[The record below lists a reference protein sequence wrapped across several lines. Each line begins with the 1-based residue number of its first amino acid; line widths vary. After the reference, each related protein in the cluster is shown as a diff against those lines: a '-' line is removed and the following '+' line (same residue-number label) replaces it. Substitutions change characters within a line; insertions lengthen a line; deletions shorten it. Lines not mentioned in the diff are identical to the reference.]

1 MFFVHFIILEEIF
14 IKNKL
19 VKYHV
24 RQDFSLIQECKC
36 FLYIKKKKNKQKE
49 KNMPP
54 GRACPI
60 CGRMFGTSSLDI
72 HIPQCQKKTIIQWKN
87 DPNTRDRPLP
97 SGLAMLGTTGL
108 KQQQQQQTSSSSRGG
123 GQSLPTGPSSLASK
137 MGGGGGFENRSA
149 VAGGKGAAMT
159 MGAGSGM
166 PLNLVDCRYC
176 GRHFS
181 SDRIGKHENVC
192 IGSKAS
198 RQAFDT
204 KSQRLSELMGEMMPS
219 AFGSAKNR
227 RPGGKASSTSASRLP
242 PSTSS
247 YAPKRDWRREHQ
259 EFQQM
264 IRAAKTD
271 AVRTAPPP
279 PQRHQQQ
286 PQRSSYGGVASSTN
300 YSARTSS
307 ATAGRRAGPTT
318 TSSTRATAI
327 TSGSGPRGAGFV
339 ARNPATR
346 STAGGGGFS
355 NFSGAS
361 GGGGS
366 NLSGTRIAGGGGG
379 GGYVGGGTPQV
390 GIAPTNDTSA
400 GMWAAMGR
408 EQPKYGSYGPI
419 GRRSTNQGGG
429 GGGSGNIGASN
440 ARTTT
445 SFW

>member
-1 MFFVHFIILEEIF
+1 
-14 IKNKL
+14 
-19 VKYHV
+19 
-24 RQDFSLIQECKC
+24 
-36 FLYIKKKKNKQKE
+36 
-49 KNMPP
+49 MPP

-72 HIPQCQKKTIIQWKN
+72 HIPQCQKKTILQWKN

-108 KQQQQQQTSSSSRGG
+108 KQQQQISSSSSRVS

-137 MGGGGGFENRSA
+137 MGGAFDNRSA
-149 VAGGKGAAMT
+149 VAKGGMTMT
-159 MGAGSGM
+159 MGGGSGGGM
-166 PLNLVDCRYC
+166 ALNLVDCRYC

-219 AFGSAKNR
+219 AFGGAKNR
-227 RPGGKASSTSASRLP
+227 RPGGKVSSSSASRLP
-242 PSTSS
+242 PQTSS
-247 YAPKRDWRREHQ
+247 SSSYSSYTPKRDWRREHQ

-264 IRAAKTD
+264 IRAAKAD
-271 AVRTAPPP
+271 AVRTAPA

-318 TSSTRATAI
+318 TSSTRPTAI

-339 ARNPATR
+339 ARNPPAR
-346 STAGGGGFS
+346 SGGGGGGFS
-355 NFSGAS
+355 GFSGV

-366 NLSGTRIAGGGGG
+366 NLSGTRFSGGSGG
-379 GGYVGGGTPQV
+379 GGYVGGGTQQV
-390 GIAPTNDTSA
+390 SILPTNDTSA

-408 EQPKYGSYGPI
+408 EQPTYGSYGPI
-419 GRRSTNQGGG
+419 GSRGTAGRRITNSQGAGT
-429 GGGSGNIGASN
+429 GSGNIGASN